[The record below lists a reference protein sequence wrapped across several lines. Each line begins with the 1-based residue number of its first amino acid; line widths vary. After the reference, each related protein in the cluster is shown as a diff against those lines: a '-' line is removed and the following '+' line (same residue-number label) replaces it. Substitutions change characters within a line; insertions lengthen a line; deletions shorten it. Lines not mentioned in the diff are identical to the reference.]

1 MHIITRKRLND
12 FAEKHPDAKSEVLYV
27 PHTEKEYQE
36 TVTLL
41 DSLIDQVGEDETHP
55 LASLME
61 ILGVLIEKYEDDHI
75 PEVTDF

>member
-1 MHIITRKRLND
+1 MTSYTFLQ
-12 FAEKHPDAKSEVLYV
+12 A
-27 PHTEKEYQE
+27 EKEYQE

-41 DSLIDQVGEDETHP
+41 DSLIDQIGEDETHP

>member
-1 MHIITRKRLND
+1 ML
-12 FAEKHPDAKSEVLYV
+12 PAKIQQVTTVWPSLSTALYV
-27 PHTEKEYQE
+27 PHTETEYRE

-41 DSLIDQVGEDETHP
+41 DSLIDQVGEDEVHP

-75 PEVTDF
+75 PVITEI